1 MKHFRTNLFLIE
13 VWLLPLEMPFY
24 VLSFEIIENITAK
37 IILFFLTPT
46 KQNKNNYG
54 CPFAQI
60 YFLYLYCRALSLT
73 FSQLVVK
80 H

>member
-1 MKHFRTNLFLIE
+1 MKYFRTNLLVIE

-37 IILFFLTPT
+37 IISFFLTPT

-54 CPFAQI
+54 SPFAQI
-60 YFLYLYCRALSLT
+60 YVLYLYCRAPSLT
-73 FSQLVVK
+73 VSHLVVK